1 MQTQQA
7 DTDGEQRQFSPF
19 SPAKI
24 HQNRQHHAPK
34 AIIHV
39 EIRVNQNPGQALGDE
54 NHGGNSGSS
63 RQHRHG
69 SPAADGVIQC
79 VYQTDRKGKGHENAL
94 VE

>member
-1 MQTQQA
+1 MQTQQT
-7 DTDGEQRQFSPF
+7 DTDGEQREFLPF

-24 HQNRQHHAPK
+24 HQNRQHYAPK
-34 AIIHV
+34 AVIHV

-79 VYQTDRKGKGHENAL
+79 VYQTDGEEKVTKMHW
-94 VE
+94 